1 MAPGPEDLQIQ
12 LAHTRAQLE
21 ALTQDVGEIKDEL
34 RKITEIL
41 VRLSNVQ
48 AELSGLKE
56 ELTANAR
63 SHDQIWQEITKLRD
77 NYLQFVQSSLP
88 LLEWTK
94 NMRKS
99 ISHLTVAL
107 ISTAAVSI
115 VGWLIYLYSVFGK

>member
-1 MAPGPEDLQIQ
+1 MAPGTEDLQIQ

-48 AELSGLKE
+48 TELSGLKE

-77 NYLQFVQSSLP
+77 NYLHFVQSSLP

-94 NMRKS
+94 NMQKN
-99 ISHLTVAL
+99 ISRLTVAL

-115 VGWLIYLYSVFGK
+115 IGWMIYMYRVLGK